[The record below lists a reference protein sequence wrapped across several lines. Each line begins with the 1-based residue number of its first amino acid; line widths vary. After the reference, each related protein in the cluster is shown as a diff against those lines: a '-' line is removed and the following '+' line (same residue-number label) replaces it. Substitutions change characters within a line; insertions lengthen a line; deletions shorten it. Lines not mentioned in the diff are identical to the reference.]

1 MLRSHTNARVLMAK
15 MRWWDHLSNEA
26 LWLHYSTVC
35 GVEDSAGEGEKTEW
49 FGHVKRRDE
58 DNPVNVAK
66 KMEACQGNGKLVIRR

>member
-35 GVEDSAGEGEKTEW
+35 GVEDSAGEGEKTEAAVVW
-49 FGHVKRRDE
+49 ASGGMKTT
-58 DNPVNVAK
+58 
-66 KMEACQGNGKLVIRR
+66 Q